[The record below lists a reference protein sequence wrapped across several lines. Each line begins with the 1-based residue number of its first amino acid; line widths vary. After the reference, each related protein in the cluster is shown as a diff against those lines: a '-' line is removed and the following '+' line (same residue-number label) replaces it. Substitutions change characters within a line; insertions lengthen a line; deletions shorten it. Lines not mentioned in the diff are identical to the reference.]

1 MEHSQYKLTIVTI
14 TCNNYEGFKKTLE
27 SLKKQISQ
35 SFDWVIVYAGN
46 FEKERL
52 LLKETNGLSVVI
64 IKQKTGGISYAFN
77 AGVQSSFGDYVV
89 FLNGGD
95 MFYNE
100 FAVKSFYDYLAH
112 NDAVVVCRPKVLYGD
127 YVVSA
132 DGFYVERK
140 CDHHQLDK
148 RNSINH
154 QSAFILRES
163 LLLNPYDERLSLGM
177 DYDFWLK
184 MDPQKDFHHLQKTIS
199 IFEQGGRSGDPEWLV
214 HREATRYFLRVINKK
229 IRITLTS
236 VFSLL
241 LICLKQKIAAQIK
254 TLIGYKNYLK
264 IRK

>member
-1 MEHSQYKLTIVTI
+1 MEHSQYKLTVVTI
-14 TCNNYEGFKKTLE
+14 TYNDFEGFKKTFE
-27 SLKKQISQ
+27 SLKIQISQ

-46 FEKERL
+46 FEKERF
-52 LLKETNGLSVVI
+52 LLKETNGLNVVI
-64 IKQKTGGISYAFN
+64 IEQKTGGIGSAFN

-95 MFYNE
+95 IFYNE
-100 FAVKSFYDYLAH
+100 FAVKSFFDYLAH
-112 NDAVVVCRPKVLYGD
+112 ADVDVVCRPKVLYGD

-132 DGFYVERK
+132 DGFSVERK
-140 CDHHQLDK
+140 CDHHQLNK

-163 LLLNPYDERLSLGM
+163 LLLNPYDDRLLLGM

-214 HREATRYFLRVINKK
+214 HREASRYFLRVINKK

-236 VFSLL
+236 VLGLL
-241 LICLKQKIAAQIK
+241 LICLKQMIAAQIK
-254 TLIGYKNYLK
+254 TLIGYKTYL
-264 IRK
+264 ILRK